1 MRSALK
7 YWANQKL
14 MTRSIIKIKTTLL
27 DHQIAQM
34 SAIAIGLSLI
44 ESVLPSPMPGVKPG
58 IANIITLYA
67 VYRFSFKTA
76 MWVSVLRVFATSL
89 ILGQFLSPA
98 FMLSLSGSVLSL
110 LALYFAIKLP
120 SKFFSPVGL
129 SVLSSFAHIAGQLI
143 LVRIWLIPH
152 ASIYYLIPIYGT
164 AALLFGF
171 INGWITYRLLQH
183 HNSI

>member
-1 MRSALK
+1 
-7 YWANQKL
+7 

-27 DHQIAQM
+27 DHQIAQL

-67 VYRFSFKTA
+67 IYQFNFKTA

-89 ILGQFLSPA
+89 ILGQFLSPT
-98 FMLSLSGSVLSL
+98 FMLSLIGSMLSL
-110 LALYFAIKLP
+110 LTLYFAIKLP
-120 SKFFSPVGL
+120 SKFFSPLGL
-129 SVLSSFAHIAGQLI
+129 SVLSSFAHIAGQLF

-152 ASIYYLIPIYGT
+152 ASIYYLIPIYSVS
-164 AALLFGF
+164 ALLFGF
-171 INGWITYRLLQH
+171 INGWITYRLLKH

>member
-1 MRSALK
+1 
-7 YWANQKL
+7 

-27 DHQIAQM
+27 DHQIAQL

-67 VYRFSFKTA
+67 IYRFNFKTA
-76 MWVSVLRVFATSL
+76 MWVSILRVFATSL
-89 ILGQFLSPA
+89 ILGQFLSPT
-98 FMLSLSGSVLSL
+98 FMLSLTGSMLSL
-110 LALYFAIKLP
+110 LTLYFVIKLT

-129 SVLSSFAHIAGQLI
+129 SVLSSFAHIAGQLM
-143 LVRIWLIPH
+143 LVRLWLIPH
-152 ASIYYLIPIYGT
+152 ASIYYLIPIYSA
-164 AALLFGF
+164 AALLFGC
-171 INGWITYRLLQH
+171 INGWITYRLLKQ